1 MALKCQVLQNILEYS
16 ISKEKGDENKRSYK
30 YRYCVPIKIS

>member
-1 MALKCQVLQNILEYS
+1 MAIFLSDFDMK
-16 ISKEKGDENKRSYK
+16 KEKGDENKRSYK